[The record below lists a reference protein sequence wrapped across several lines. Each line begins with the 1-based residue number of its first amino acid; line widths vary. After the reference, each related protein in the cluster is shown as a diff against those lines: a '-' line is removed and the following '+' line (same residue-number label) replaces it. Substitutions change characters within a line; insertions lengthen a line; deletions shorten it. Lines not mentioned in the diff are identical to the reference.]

1 MKKQIL
7 FLGIEGLKRWSC
19 PEGNYCQRPL
29 MYSDKFLDEKSLKKL
44 DREIE
49 VIINRHGL
57 DRKTLDEVFDK
68 TVLHSLEKLISDE
81 YIEILDFPIST
92 GKEGNVFRG
101 VTSDK
106 KFVAVKIYRTS
117 NATFKHISKYIIG
130 DPRFVSVHNSK
141 RDIIYSW
148 TQKEY
153 KNLKRLEEAGIRAP
167 KPIVYTKNILIMQ
180 YIGSAYKPA
189 PMLKD
194 YPLKY
199 PKKTFDELISFVSK
213 MYKKSQMVHADLSAF
228 NILMYRNK
236 PYLIDL
242 GQGVLLEHPNAL
254 EFLKRDIQNI
264 VTYFRKYNIKADE
277 NKIFEKLVH
286 R

>member
-1 MKKQIL
+1 M
-7 FLGIEGLKRWSC
+7 SS
-19 PEGNYCQRPL
+19 Y
-29 MYSDKFLDEKSLKKL
+29 KFLDEKSLRKL
-44 DREIE
+44 DRELDL
-49 VIINRHGL
+49 IISRDGL
-57 DRKTLDEVFDK
+57 DRKTIDEVFDK
-68 TVLHSLEKLISDE
+68 SVLHALEKLISDR

-101 VTSDK
+101 VTADK

-117 NATFKHISKYIIG
+117 NATFKHISNYIIG
-130 DPRFVSVHNSK
+130 DPRFLSIHNSK

-148 TQKEY
+148 TKKEF
-153 KNLKRLEEAGIRAP
+153 KNLKRLEEVGVRAP
-167 KPIVYTKNILIMQ
+167 KPIIYMKNILIMQ
-180 YIGSAYKPA
+180 YIGSKYKPA

-194 YPLKY
+194 LPLKN
-199 PKKTFDELISFVSK
+199 PKRVFDELINFISK
-213 MYKKSQMVHADLSAF
+213 MYEEAEMVHADLSAF

-242 GQGVLLEHPNAL
+242 GQGVLLEHPNSL

-264 VTYFRKYNIKADE
+264 VTYFKKYNVLADE
-277 NKIFEKLVH
+277 NKIFEELVH

>member
-1 MKKQIL
+1 
-7 FLGIEGLKRWSC
+7 
-19 PEGNYCQRPL
+19 
-29 MYSDKFLDEKSLKKL
+29 MYSDKFLDNKSLRKL
-44 DREIE
+44 DREID
-49 VIINRHGL
+49 VIISRDGL

-68 TVLHSLEKLISDE
+68 TVLHTLEKLISDE

-106 KFVAVKIYRTS
+106 KYVAVKIYRTS

-130 DPRFVSVHNSK
+130 DPRFVSIHNSK

-153 KNLKRLEEAGIRAP
+153 KNLKRLEEVGVRAP
-167 KPIVYTKNILIMQ
+167 KPIVYSKNILIMQ

-189 PMLKD
+189 PMLRD
-194 YPLKY
+194 FPLKN
-199 PKKTFDELISFVSK
+199 PKQVFDELINFVSK
-213 MYKKSQMVHADLSAF
+213 MYKKAQMVHADLSAF
-228 NILMYRNK
+228 NILMFRNK

-242 GQGVLLEHPNAL
+242 GQAVLLEHPNAT
-254 EFLKRDIQNI
+254 EFLKRDISNL
-264 VTYFRKYNIKADE
+264 VAYFKKYNVIADE
-277 NKIFEKLVH
+277 NNIFEKIIH
-286 R
+286 I

>member
-1 MKKQIL
+1 M
-7 FLGIEGLKRWSC
+7 S
-19 PEGNYCQRPL
+19 
-29 MYSDKFLDEKSLKKL
+29 SDKFLDEKSLRKL
-44 DREIE
+44 DRELN
-49 VIINRHGL
+49 VIISRDGL
-57 DRKTLDEVFDK
+57 DRKTIDEVFDK
-68 TVLHSLEKLISDE
+68 SVLHTLEKLISDRC
-81 YIEILDFPIST
+81 IEILDFPIST

-101 VTSDK
+101 ITADK

-117 NATFKHISKYIIG
+117 NATFKHISNYIIG
-130 DPRFVSVHNSK
+130 DPRFISMHNSR

-148 TQKEY
+148 TKKEY
-153 KNLKRLEEAGIRAP
+153 KNLKRLEEVGVRAP
-167 KPIVYTKNILIMQ
+167 KPIIYMKNILIMQ
-180 YIGSAYKPA
+180 YIGSTISPA
-189 PMLKD
+189 PLLKNV
-194 YPLKY
+194 PLKN
-199 PKKTFDELISFVSK
+199 PRQVFDELINFISK
-213 MYKKSQMVHADLSAF
+213 MYKKAKIVHADLSAF

-236 PYLIDL
+236 PYIIDL